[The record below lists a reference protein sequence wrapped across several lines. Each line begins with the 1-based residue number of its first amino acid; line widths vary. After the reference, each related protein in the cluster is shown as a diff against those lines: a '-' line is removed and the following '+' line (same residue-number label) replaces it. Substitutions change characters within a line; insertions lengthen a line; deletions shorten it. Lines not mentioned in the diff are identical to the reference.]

1 MSKTE
6 LIKRYIVFLIAVSL
20 GGVGVSL
27 FTKGAIGVTPISS
40 LNYVLSLHCPLS
52 LGGTTFIFNMVLIV
66 MQYYMFP
73 KAERRG
79 QIGMLLAQIPV
90 TFIFAGAI
98 DLSMLALNL
107 WVPASWSSYI
117 WSLIWVIA
125 GCVTLS
131 LGITLQ
137 VLANVAMVS
146 GEAVVKQ
153 ISSKFKFE
161 FGYVKL
167 GFDLT
172 LVFLAVV
179 TSLVCTNFTELEGV
193 REGTIIGALFVGPLV
208 RIFRPRL
215 GFVNLFF
222 YPAKERQSFKA
233 QQIQQAASFHG
244 CISIAREA
252 GLGSHII
259 GQALADQLK
268 VKLYDSS
275 LIDIIAL
282 ESGID
287 RSEVEKKAEH
297 LESSFLHDV
306 IFADIS
312 APLTKSASRQDE
324 LFVATARVM
333 RKLARQESCVFI
345 GYNGDFILK
354 DNPRNLRVFLYA
366 STDFKCAYCKETM
379 HLDREEALTSMQ
391 DTDRKH
397 QEHHLYYTG
406 SNFRDPS
413 CYDLCLDISVLGR
426 DECIKIILEAYK
438 RLQVKPR
445 ANYIHKSYTIG
456 HGEDVLLN
464 KDANIATALEGKD
477 EAKATTEAR
486 LSEVESAT
494 ALDSEVV
501 STVAKQES
509 EAQAETSVESKVDL
523 VASAK
528 SDSK

>member
-6 LIKRYIVFLIAVSL
+6 LIKRYFVFLIAVSL
-20 GGVGVSL
+20 GGIGVSL

-52 LGGTTFIFNMVLIV
+52 LGGTTFVFNMVLIV
-66 MQYYMFP
+66 MQYLMFP
-73 KAERRG
+73 KAERRS

-90 TFIFAGAI
+90 TFIFSGTI
-98 DLSMLALNL
+98 DLSMAALDQ
-107 WVPASWSSYI
+107 WVPPTWNTYA
-117 WSLIWVIA
+117 WSLFWVIA
-125 GCVTLS
+125 GSVTLA
-131 LGITLQ
+131 LGISLQ

-167 GFDLT
+167 GFDIT
-172 LVFLAVV
+172 LVVLAIIS
-179 TSLVCTNFTELEGV
+179 SLAFTQFSELEGV
-193 REGTIIGALFVGPLV
+193 REGTIVGALLVGPLV
-208 RIFRPRL
+208 RVIRPRL
-215 GFVNLFF
+215 GFINLFF
-222 YPAKERQSFKA
+222 YSEQKRQTFKA
-233 QQIQQAASFHG
+233 QQIEEAQSFQG

-259 GQALADQLK
+259 GKALAQRMH

-282 ESGID
+282 EAGID

-297 LESSFLHDV
+297 LESSFIQDI
-306 IFADIS
+306 IFADLS
-312 APLTKSASRQDE
+312 VPLTKSASHQDE

-366 STDFKCAYCKETM
+366 SEDFKCNYCKEE
-379 HLDREEALTSMQ
+379 LKLEREDALAHMQ

-406 SNFRDPS
+406 KQFRDPS
-413 CYDLCLDISVLGR
+413 CYDLCLDVSVLGR
-426 DECIKIILEAYK
+426 DECVEMIFKAYEL
-438 RLQVKPR
+438 LQQHPR

-464 KDANIATALEGKD
+464 KAANE
-477 EAKATTEAR
+477 
-486 LSEVESAT
+486 AT
-494 ALDSEVV
+494 ALDNENKGDNGEPAAATAAAAADSPAADLPAAD
-501 STVAKQES
+501 SPAVAAAAAAAES
-509 EAQAETSVESKVDL
+509 DS
-523 VASAK
+523 ASAAK
-528 SDSK
+528 